1 MPLSNPLREPVSSV
15 DVSHPQRSETEP
27 NPSMQDYYR
36 LQWELLIITLVLSGI
51 IFIGLRFF
59 YDLNLALNY
68 LIGAVTGI
76 AYLRLLGKD
85 VERLGTQKQRPSSF
99 TRFAL
104 LIGVIALASQWH
116 QAQFVPIFL
125 GFLTYKVTLI
135 VHMLRTS
142 LF

>member
-1 MPLSNPLREPVSSV
+1 
-15 DVSHPQRSETEP
+15 
-27 NPSMQDYYR
+27 MQEYYR
-36 LQWELLIITLVLSGI
+36 LQWELLIITLAFSGI
-51 IFIGLRFF
+51 IFVGLSFI
-59 YDLNLALNY
+59 YNLDLALNY
-68 LIGAVTGI
+68 LLGALTGVI
-76 AYLRLLGKD
+76 YLRLLGKD

-104 LIGVIALASQWH
+104 LIGVIAVASQWH

-135 VHMLRTS
+135 AHMLRTS